1 MRNRKEELRIGIFES
16 FGLADAAVA
25 RLIHAGVAKDRIS
38 VVCPHDHPEVTSDV
52 EQVDPGGSHAVPAA
66 VAGGTIGS
74 ILGGLTAAVGVAATG
89 GTGLLVVGPLFAGAA
104 GLGVVGGFIGA
115 MSARGLEPDIADF
128 YDQALWKGQV
138 LVSVEP
144 PRPGEEPS
152 QGEVECLLA
161 YAGGKTMDLHV
172 P

>member
-1 MRNRKEELRIGIFES
+1 MSHRKEELRVGIFES
-16 FGLADAAVA
+16 FRLADDAVS
-25 RLIHAGVAKDRIS
+25 RLIAAGVAKDRIS
-38 VVCPHDHPEVTSDV
+38 VVCPENHPEVSSDV
-52 EQVDPGGSHAVPAA
+52 EQVEPAGSHAVPAA

-89 GTGLLVVGPLFAGAA
+89 GTGLLIVGPLFAGAA

-115 MSARGLEPDIADF
+115 MSSRGLEPDIADF

-138 LVSVEP
+138 LVAVEP
-144 PRPGEEPS
+144 PRPGEAPS

-161 YAGGKTMDLHV
+161 YAGGKTLDLRV